1 MRPKYHCK
9 LLEWIKFLWVLENYI
24 SAFLFSSFFWLVL
37 FMQGHDQSDKMD
49 EARKDAPKK
58 RLVEPL
64 NIHKFYFLN
73 TQGLLIWE

>member
-1 MRPKYHCK
+1 
-9 LLEWIKFLWVLENYI
+9 
-24 SAFLFSSFFWLVL
+24 
-37 FMQGHDQSDKMD
+37 MQGHDQSDKMD